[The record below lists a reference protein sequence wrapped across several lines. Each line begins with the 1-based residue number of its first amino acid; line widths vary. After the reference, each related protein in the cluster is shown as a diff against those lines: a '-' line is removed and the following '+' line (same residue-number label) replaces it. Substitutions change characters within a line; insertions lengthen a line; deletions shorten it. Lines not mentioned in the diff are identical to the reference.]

1 MATEDS
7 NTPEGQDGVK
17 TFTQDDLNRA
27 ERKWKKHAQELEAR
41 LAAAPTSETI
51 QELEAKIASLSEER
65 ELIGKTEME
74 KLQHQHA
81 RELEKLAL
89 RNEKYESELK
99 ARDQAV
105 AEVNKTLQQ
114 ERVSRA
120 FSAALQKAEVFG
132 PAVGDALTV
141 LMAQLS
147 DVETDGN
154 GSVHAS
160 YGDDLINETP
170 ETIAQRFLEDR
181 NYFALAS
188 GGGAGTKPPTGGV
201 LRPESIAGMTED
213 ELFAAAGPPPP
224 ARK

>member
-1 MATEDS
+1 MEENNDTDGK
-7 NTPEGQDGVK
+7 PEVK

-41 LAAAPTSETI
+41 LAAAPTTETI
-51 QELEAKIASLSEER
+51 EELEAKIANLSEER
-65 ELIGKTEME
+65 ELIGKSELE
-74 KLQHQHA
+74 KLHHQHA
-81 RELEKLAL
+81 RELEKIGLKV
-89 RNEKYESELK
+89 EKYESELK
-99 ARDQAV
+99 LRDQAV
-105 AEVNKTLQQ
+105 AEANQTLQQ

-201 LRPESIAGMTED
+201 LRPENIAEMTED
-213 ELFAAAGPPPP
+213 ELYAAAGPSPSP
-224 ARK
+224 RK